1 LAAWLMGSVI
11 VAGLFTVILGTGT
24 AWSEEC
30 QSREP
35 RPGQT
40 PAFATVV
47 DILRAAV
54 MVSDAETN
62 SLEEGDSPGRWL
74 LALAD
79 VGAAYDCAAGIVGRY
94 SPSLRDWYNAMAA
107 QGRQAAAYARGNQS
121 PLALA
126 NYTMR
131 VGQWRK
137 ETLKALHQNSDRVAT
152 LAVLPGSNGR
162 LRITARERT
171 AIRDSFG
178 RLPPRLLEFYTR
190 LRDAVADSRV
200 PALDE
205 R

>member
-1 LAAWLMGSVI
+1 MRSVL
-11 VAGLFTVILGTGT
+11 VGVLFTVILGPGM

-35 RPGQT
+35 EPGQT
-40 PAFATVV
+40 PAFATAV
-47 DILRAAV
+47 DIMRAAV
-54 MVSDAETN
+54 MVNEAETN
-62 SLEEGDSPGRWL
+62 SVEEGDSPGQWL

-79 VGAAYDCAAGIVGRY
+79 VATAYDCAAGIVGRY
-94 SPSLRDWYNAMAA
+94 SAGLRDWYNAMGA

-121 PLALA
+121 PFAVA

-137 ETLKALHQNSDRVAT
+137 ETLKALHQNSDLVAT
-152 LAVLPGSNGR
+152 LAVLPRSDGRR
-162 LRITARERT
+162 LRITARERK
-171 AIRDSFG
+171 AIRDSLG
-178 RLPPRLLEFYTR
+178 RLPARLLEVYPR
-190 LRDAVADSRV
+190 LRDAVGDSGV